1 MAGIPIIA
9 NYCQPTVDKLP
20 TNIAT
25 WEPDPDR
32 SVLLLHDMQ
41 RFFLRPF
48 PEQPRAELVS
58 NAAQVRQRCAALGVP
73 VGYTAQPGDMSPDER
88 GLLEA
93 FWGKGMR
100 ASAADREVVEPL
112 APVEGDWSF
121 TKWRYSAFHRSDL
134 LSTMRQHG
142 RDQLILCGVYAH
154 IGVLMTAVEAYSN
167 DIETF
172 LVADAVA
179 DFSERHHLQA
189 LEYAA
194 STCAVV
200 LSSKEIFA

>member
-1 MAGIPIIA
+1 MAGIPTIA
-9 NYCQPTVDKLP
+9 NYFQPTVDKLP

-25 WEPDPDR
+25 WVPDPDR

-41 RFFLRPF
+41 RFFLRPL
-48 PEQPRAELVS
+48 PEQLRGELVS
-58 NAAQVRQRCAALGVP
+58 NAAQVRQQCAALGVP
-73 VGYTAQPGDMSPDER
+73 VGYTAQPGDMSPEQR
-88 GLLEA
+88 GLLNA

-100 ASAADREVVEPL
+100 ASETDRKVVEPL
-112 APVEGDWSF
+112 APGEDDWSF

-154 IGVLMTAVEAYSN
+154 IGVLMTAVDAYSH

-179 DFSERHHLQA
+179 DFSERHHLLA